1 MMDAG
6 ESKQSKILAILREL
20 LLFFINIYHV
30 QVCFA
35 ANVLLRSSVC
45 STAQQISGRKL
56 FLLIPVEESISESI
70 YLDFFLQ
77 FF

>member
-1 MMDAG
+1 ML
-6 ESKQSKILAILREL
+6 ESQNEAKFLAILREVL
-20 LLFFINIYHV
+20 FFFINIYQV
-30 QVCFA
+30 KVCFA
-35 ANVLLRSSVC
+35 ANVWLRSSVG

-56 FLLIPVEESISESI
+56 FLLIPVEESISQSI